1 MLVGGG
7 VPQKVKVTVQVLLVI
22 ALLVIYCV
30 QIKGFNVQAGILL
43 AIMIASAGLSFF
55 NREEEAGGAADTV
68 LAGLIG
74 FSIGLVISNSQIQIV
89 K

>member
-1 MLVGGG
+1 MLEGGA
-7 VPQKVKVTVQVLLVI
+7 VPQKVKVAVYVIILI

-43 AIMIASAGLSFF
+43 ATMIASAGLSFF
-55 NREEEAGGAADTV
+55 NREEQAGGAADTV

-89 K
+89 